1 MKQQFSIIGAAH
13 LDALV
18 EGFDESQLRLGS
30 VPVEQIRLGYGG
42 DALNEAVTLARLGG
56 DVSLVSKIG
65 QDGAGDMVLAFC
77 GATGLPTTRIA
88 RESGL
93 QTSMNIVLIDHA
105 GERRFITD
113 PKSSLRAL
121 ALSDVLPH
129 LDALAPVVCF
139 ASLFVFPRFH
149 AAELETLFSAIKQR
163 GCLLAAD
170 MTKRKNG
177 EKLADL
183 AGVWPQ
189 LDVVFANAEEA
200 GLLCDTADVP
210 AMARA
215 FRAFGVGCAVI
226 KTGATGC
233 YVCSDAFSGAVAGC
247 VSRACVDT
255 TGAGDTFAA
264 AFLFARANGRNY
276 EDCARFANAAASI
289 CVENLGA
296 TAHEITQEEVLARC
310 RENYGEGLARSNG
323 DLDKK
328 TLLHGAGLC
337 YDSGNVF

>member
-1 MKQQFSIIGAAH
+1 MKQRFTIIGAAH

-30 VPVEQIRLGYGG
+30 VPVERIRLGYGG

-56 DVSLVSKIG
+56 EVSLVSKIG
-65 QDGAGDMVLAFC
+65 QDGAGDMVLSFC
-77 GATGLPTTRIA
+77 HSAGLSTARIA
-88 RESGL
+88 RESEL
-93 QTSMNIVLIDHA
+93 ATSMNIVLIDHA

-113 PKSSLRAL
+113 PRSSLRAL
-121 ALSDVLPH
+121 SLSDVLPH
-129 LDALAPVVCF
+129 VDSLASVVCF
-139 ASLFVFPRFH
+139 ASLFVFPRFRTE
-149 AAELETLFSAIKQR
+149 ELTDLFSAIKAK

-177 EKLADL
+177 ERLAEL
-183 AGVWPQ
+183 ARVWSH
-189 LDVVFANAEEA
+189 LDIVFANAEEA
-200 GLLCDTADVP
+200 GLLCDTTDIS
-210 AMARA
+210 AMARG

-233 YVCSDAFSGAVAGC
+233 YVCSDAFTGAVAGC
-247 VSRACVDT
+247 VSHACVDT

-264 AFLFARANGRNY
+264 AFLFARANGRTPQ
-276 EDCARFANAAASI
+276 DCARFANAAASI

-310 RENYGEGLARSNG
+310 RENYGEGFG
-323 DLDKK
+323 
-328 TLLHGAGLC
+328 TL
-337 YDSGNVF
+337 